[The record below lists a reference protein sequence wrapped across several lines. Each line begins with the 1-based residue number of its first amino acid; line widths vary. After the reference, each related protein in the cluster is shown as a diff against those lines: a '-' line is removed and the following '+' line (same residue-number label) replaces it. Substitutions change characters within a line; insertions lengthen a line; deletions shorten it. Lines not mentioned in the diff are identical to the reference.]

1 MKMKSIGSKG
11 FVNIIDVTNQLSCL
25 AEKATRQT
33 RACRVSMETNH
44 LSKEGKNLQRNKR
57 SEFCKSL
64 FIYTRLLVKHNIP
77 LPSARLVEDNGC
89 MLIQPSLA
97 NREYAAMSHDG
108 TRMEGLNHP
117 R

>member
-1 MKMKSIGSKG
+1 
-11 FVNIIDVTNQLSCL
+11 
-25 AEKATRQT
+25 
-33 RACRVSMETNH
+33 METNH

-108 TRMEGLNHP
+108 TRMEA
-117 R
+117 